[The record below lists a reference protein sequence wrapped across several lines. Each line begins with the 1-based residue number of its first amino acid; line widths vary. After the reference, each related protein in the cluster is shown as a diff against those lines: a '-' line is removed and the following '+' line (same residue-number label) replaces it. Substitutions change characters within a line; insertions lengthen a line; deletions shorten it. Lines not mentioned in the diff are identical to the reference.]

1 MPRRPDLAQLPSILE
16 GKFEHPFTRALRSGV
31 ESLATLPSRALRAAG
46 ELQRTGEY
54 DPGPALEAAGLVLG
68 GTAFGAPR
76 GAIGAGPAFKYD
88 PAKGASYGSPTGP
101 MIKNHAGLAKDIPGY
116 QPPSPYS
123 GGHLPSNYD
132 AIYEASYN
140 WGLKQG
146 VSPGAAAQFAD
157 KKAMAGD
164 TSLLKYAPKK
174 ETPKYTLFGEEVSEG
189 IFKRAEK
196 MAIDAIDGKIPMVGP
211 DAPDIIKKAAK
222 TYAPLAQSTK
232 PGTEAAIK
240 ATLPKTIGEMY
251 SQSPFVA
258 KPKSATDWDWAEM
271 PVVDPYDLPREI
283 PFGVPPKA
291 QALGFTT
298 PAVHGTTRRPGGSW
312 SAERLEQDF
321 GSFALPENEIGVH
334 FGSPRAAQEFTGNRW
349 PSAAPRKFPVV
360 LRTENPLEMKDLG
373 SWTPYKITA
382 ELERLGFPEKEIREA
397 LYKSGPKSEIEKLR
411 DYISSKGYDSIRYKN
426 AVEDPGHISTI
437 LMDPARARVP
447 WAKFDP
453 AKLSDPNLLSGLAGL
468 GALPLVLP
476 KDYRRG
482 RDAP

>member
-1 MPRRPDLAQLPSILE
+1 MPRRPNLAQLPSILE
-16 GKFEHPFTRALRSGV
+16 GKFEHPLTRALRSGV

-54 DPGPALEAAGLVLG
+54 DPGPALEAAGLVMG

-76 GAIGAGPAFKYD
+76 GAIGAGPAF
-88 PAKGASYGSPTGP
+88 
-101 MIKNHAGLAKDIPGY
+101 
-116 QPPSPYS
+116 
-123 GGHLPSNYD
+123 
-132 AIYEASYN
+132 
-140 WGLKQG
+140 
-146 VSPGAAAQFAD
+146 
-157 KKAMAGD
+157 
-164 TSLLKYAPKK
+164 K

-283 PFGVPPKA
+283 PFGVPSKA

-312 SAERLEQDF
+312 STERLEQDF

-373 SWTPYKITA
+373 SWTPYKITD
-382 ELERLGFPEKEIREA
+382 ELARLGFPEKEIREA